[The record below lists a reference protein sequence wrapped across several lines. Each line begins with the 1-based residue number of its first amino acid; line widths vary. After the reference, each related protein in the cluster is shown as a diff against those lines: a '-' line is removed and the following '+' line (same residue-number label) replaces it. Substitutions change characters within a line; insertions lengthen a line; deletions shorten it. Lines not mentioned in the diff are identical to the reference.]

1 LDSGSILAEA
11 FLLSDYPRA
20 DEASLRESCHACL
33 ENAKRLLE
41 DGEWCSNRPST
52 GLALVM
58 LAQEECAKAFILILV
73 HTQIIPWCDEVRRS
87 LRIHNCKY
95 VVLVFMEWLAA
106 KHTIREAAWLGS
118 QPQPTIDS
126 SGLPPEVAK
135 AINIYRHEMLE
146 DRRRSLS
153 IPYPEWNGVARKTAE
168 GKNDHRKQDALY
180 IGIGRNGEVTSRPP
194 TSIQEFEKELSR
206 AKEIIAFTDTV
217 QIFIPFDFPEYE
229 HFKEVFGSVFTDLD
243 PDFNKALVEESFPSD
258 IPGIALVR
266 RMITVADV
274 IDENASPEMDGKDSE
289 KL

>member
-1 LDSGSILAEA
+1 M
-11 FLLSDYPRA
+11 
-20 DEASLRESCHACL
+20 ESSHACL

-58 LAQEECAKAFILILV
+58 LAQEECAKAFILILI
-73 HTQIIPWCDEVRRS
+73 HAQIIPWCDEVRKS
-87 LRIHNCKY
+87 LRLHNCKY
-95 VVLVFMEWLAA
+95 VVIVFMEWLSAI
-106 KHTIREAAWLGS
+106 HVIREAAWLRS
-118 QPQPTIDS
+118 QPQPVMDS
-126 SGLPPEVAK
+126 SWLPPEVAK

-146 DRRRSLS
+146 DHRRNLS

-168 GKNDHRKQDALY
+168 GKNDRRKQNALY

-217 QIFIPFDFPEYE
+217 QIFTPFDFPEYE

-243 PDFNKALVEESFPSD
+243 PDFDRAAVEEVFPSD

-274 IDENASPEMDGKDSE
+274 VNENASPEMKRKDSD